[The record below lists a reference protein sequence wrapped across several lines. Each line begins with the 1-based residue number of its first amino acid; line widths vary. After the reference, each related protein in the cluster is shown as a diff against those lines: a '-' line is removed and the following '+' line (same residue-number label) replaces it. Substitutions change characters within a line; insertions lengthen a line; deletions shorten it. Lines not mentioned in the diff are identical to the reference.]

1 MTERPDPLAPLLE
14 LPGVAA
20 ACDEARDALGRAH
33 RHKVNLRG
41 WPQTAAESALRGAR
55 ASAVLDGG
63 AVQLSAD
70 GDPDPVTAGA
80 IRVAEA
86 LEGGPDARRR

>member
-55 ASAVLDGG
+55 ASA
-63 AVQLSAD
+63 
-70 GDPDPVTAGA
+70 
-80 IRVAEA
+80 
-86 LEGGPDARRR
+86 